1 MIDVYYPDFLS
12 GKALPPEINIGSG
25 VGTSLN
31 EILYIISNTLD
42 KELTV
47 RYINGRKIDVKKNI
61 LDISNAEKFLK
72 WSPKTSIQDGIP
84 WMLKYF
90 KSYDE

>member
-1 MIDVYYPDFLS
+1 MEKHFHQRSISEVVLGHLS
-12 GKALPPEINIGSG
+12 MRFC
-25 VGTSLN
+25 TS
-31 EILYIISNTLD
+31 YQTL
-42 KELTV
+42 LTK